1 MHLKDGF
8 LTKSSVE
15 NKYYKEQINLVDY
28 ERKDSVNFA
37 NLEMDMRK
45 EAFSEHRWFLLWKQ
59 VFLITTGVEQKR

>member
-45 EAFSEHRWFLLWKQ
+45 GAFSEHR
-59 VFLITTGVEQKR
+59 